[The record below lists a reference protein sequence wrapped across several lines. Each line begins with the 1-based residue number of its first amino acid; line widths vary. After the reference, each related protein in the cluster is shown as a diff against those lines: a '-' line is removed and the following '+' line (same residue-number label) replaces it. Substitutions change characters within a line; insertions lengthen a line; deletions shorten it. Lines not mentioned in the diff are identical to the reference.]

1 MERQMIETLPEAA
14 LAAIAG
20 GAGSTIDPDGH
31 SG

>member
-1 MERQMIETLPEAA
+1 MEKQMIDTLSEAA

-20 GAGSTIDPDGH
+20 GASSTIDPDGR